1 MISLSCFF
9 GAACFLTM
17 IQVDPPPTFAE
28 VETRFRE
35 VEKKAGPAERPR
47 VDDIAVFMQA
57 HNQLKDNAG
66 KNVPTLRRAMLDE
79 ASRRLDYLGAGRFPW
94 VDMEDGWSCLAYKSK
109 IDGTLQ
115 PCAVYLPRG
124 YRASKKPW
132 PVDVVLHGRSDGMT
146 HASFLAAHSFTK
158 KPSLRDRV
166 VLEVFGRGNV
176 AYRWA
181 GETDVFEAIDALWRR
196 ETGRGRQTL
205 LDPDRMV
212 LRGFSMGGA
221 GAWHIGLHQPDRW
234 VAVQPGAGFTTTIG
248 YAKNLPDPLPAWQSR
263 ALNLYDARASA
274 ENACMVPIVA
284 YSGADDPQMDA
295 AKQIENALKTVK
307 ATPPLRFSH
316 IVAPGLGHK
325 MPAEWEKKVEE
336 TLAPFVAAG
345 RKDPDQ
351 VKFVVHSL
359 RHGRCFWVETLGLEQ
374 HYSAATIDAKRGG
387 PQGQELDVTTRGV
400 TALRMATAGAQPGTS
415 INVQID
421 GQTVRARAKPDGKG
435 KSCVELARLDGRW
448 GDGPDA
454 KRYLDSKRKK
464 VGVQGPID
472 DAFMD
477 RFVCVV
483 GTGQSK
489 NPIVHELALARLEA
503 FRAAWREH
511 FHGEVVVRTDAD
523 LLPRERADAN
533 LILFGDA
540 SSNAVIRDLSPRL
553 PIRYVGDDFVM
564 GTRRYNAASHLP
576 VLIHPSPYNQK
587 RYVVLN
593 SGHTFGEAELKG
605 TNALLFPRMGDWAI
619 LRAGVPGGE
628 LLEAGFF
635 NEDWS
640 WPQ

>member
-1 MISLSCFF
+1 MLLIPYCF
-9 GAACFLTM
+9 GVACLLAVA
-17 IQVDPPPTFAE
+17 QGDSPPTLAE
-28 VETRFRE
+28 VEARFRE

-47 VDDIAVFMQA
+47 VDDISVFLRA
-57 HNQLKDNAG
+57 HNQLMNSSG
-66 KNVPTLRRAMLDE
+66 SQVPALRRAMLDE

-146 HASFLAAHSFTK
+146 HASFLAAHSFAK
-158 KPSLRDRV
+158 KPALRDRV

-181 GETDVFEAIDALWRR
+181 GETDVFEAIEALWRR
-196 ETGRGRQTL
+196 EAGRGRQAL
-205 LDPDRMV
+205 LDADRTV

-221 GAWHIGLHQPDRW
+221 GSWHLGLHHPDHW

-248 YAKNLPDPLPAWQSR
+248 YAKNLPKPLPAWQSR
-263 ALNLYDARASA
+263 VLNLYDARASA
-274 ENACMVPIVA
+274 ENACMVPVVA

-295 AKQIENALKTVK
+295 ARQIEEALKTAK
-307 ATPPLRFSH
+307 DIPPLRFSH

-325 MPAEWEKKVEE
+325 MPAEWAKKVEE
-336 TLAPFVAAG
+336 ALAPYVAAG
-345 RKDPDQ
+345 RKDPGR
-351 VKFVVHSL
+351 VRFVVHSL
-359 RHGRCFWVETLGLEQ
+359 RHGRCNWVETLGLEQ
-374 HYSAATIDAKRGG
+374 HYSPAMIDARREGAG
-387 PQGQELDVTTRGV
+387 LEVTTRGI
-400 TALRMATAGAQPGTS
+400 TALRMTVPGVQPGRFVN
-415 INVQID
+415 IQID
-421 GQTVRARAKPDGKG
+421 NQMLQARAKPDGTG
-435 KSCVELARLDGRW
+435 KTCVELARLDGQW
-448 GDGPDA
+448 GDGPEA
-454 KRYLDSKRKK
+454 KRFIDSKRKK

-477 RFVCVV
+477 RFVCVI
-483 GTGQSK
+483 GTCESK
-489 NPIVHELALARLEA
+489 NPIAHELAMARLEA
-503 FRAAWREH
+503 FRAAWREY

-523 LLPRERADAN
+523 LMPRERADAN
-533 LILFGDA
+533 LILFGDP
-540 SSNAVIRDLSPRL
+540 SSNMVIRDLLPRL
-553 PIRYVGDDFVM
+553 PIRYVGDDFMM
-564 GTRRYNAASHLP
+564 GSRRYNAAVHLP

-640 WPQ
+640 WPE